1 MKIDEKGVSGLP
13 KCTENPFLKEA
24 VEEIQNSIVRKYVNS
39 SGNDR
44 KAVLNMVDGET
55 GEVLKTS
62 FVRQMRVD
70 EEQFTKVYINHF
82 ASFFELSK
90 TAIRVFGYIM
100 KCMKPAKDQIYL
112 SHEEAMKYTGYTS
125 PKSVYK
131 GLMELAKANI
141 IARSSL
147 PNIWYINPMLFFN
160 GSRVTFVDEY
170 INEKAEALRQSENRK
185 MLEEQKRIES
195 SVNQIDEQ

>member
-112 SHEEAMKYTGYTS
+112 SHEEEMKYTGYTS

-185 MLEEQKRIES
+185 MLEEQKRIEG